1 MEVKKFFHIYDVFK
15 RKADEYN
22 SEDIKELCLI
32 IQDLDYTYENVK
44 LRLSLRNK
52 EKLENNLGDCSQYCQ
67 YYDECT
73 ECPRHELCKEEDKE
87 YEN

>member
-1 MEVKKFFHIYDVFK
+1 MK
-15 RKADEYN
+15 
-22 SEDIKELCLI
+22 
-32 IQDLDYTYENVK
+32 NVK

-73 ECPRHELCKEEDKE
+73 ECPRHELCKEKNKE
-87 YEN
+87 YVRHLDFI